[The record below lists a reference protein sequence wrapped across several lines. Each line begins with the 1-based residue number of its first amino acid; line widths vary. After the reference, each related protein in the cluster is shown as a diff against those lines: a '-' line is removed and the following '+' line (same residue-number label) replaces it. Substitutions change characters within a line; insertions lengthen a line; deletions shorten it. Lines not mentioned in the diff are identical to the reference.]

1 MKMRNG
7 LMVAL
12 VVLCA
17 FGSAWAEGLPE
28 AGVLAGWG
36 ATEWADAAEQQ
47 AQVIRNEVDR
57 EEVRTHVLM
66 ALCQVP
72 GQQQRVA
79 RLADA
84 VTERLEARGGD
95 PMEVDY
101 QLPLVVYAQ
110 ARIGDMAKARQ
121 AQAMIGNSMEQ
132 IAGLLQM
139 GWGTG
144 ERNDHEATLGVIAD
158 IELRL
163 NAIEDEYERSWYEAD
178 LPLLLWLIGEH
189 DAAVARVEAIELDDA
204 RVDAWLLLGELALDF
219 GDEAMAQTCLDHAR
233 EVMATLDDGGLWQTG
248 SVASLT
254 ARLGQPAEAGAMMIR
269 LPYAFDQVMVGG
281 EVARAF
287 AEAGNDESAQRM
299 LDQMRDLAATVR
311 PEPDFMEALDIAYL
325 WSDVAEAAHDCG
337 RMDLVAQAWEEAKT
351 PLNRGMIAAGIA
363 VEIAWADW
371 LVQRAAD

>member
-1 MKMRNG
+1 MRKG
-7 LMVAL
+7 LMAAL
-12 VVLCA
+12 VVLCVG
-17 FGSAWAEGLPE
+17 GSAWAEGLPE
-28 AGVLAGWG
+28 AQVLAAWG

-47 AQVIRNEVDR
+47 AAEIVNEVDR
-57 EEVRTHVLM
+57 EEVHTNVLM
-66 ALCQVP
+66 ALCQVQ
-72 GQQQRVA
+72 GQQQRVV
-79 RLADA
+79 RLAEA
-84 VTERLEARGGD
+84 VVERLDARGGD

-121 AQAMIGNSMEQ
+121 AQAMIGNSLEQ
-132 IAGLLQM
+132 IGGLIQM

-158 IELRL
+158 IEPRL
-163 NAIEDEYERSWYEAD
+163 NAIDDEYEYSWYEAD

-189 DAAVARVEAIELDDA
+189 DAAVARIEAIKLDDS
-204 RVDAWLLLGELALDF
+204 RVDAWLFLGDLVLDF
-219 GDEAMAQTCLDHAR
+219 GDEAMAQTCLDSAR

-269 LPYAFDQVMVGG
+269 LQDAFDHVMVGG

-299 LDQMRDLAATVR
+299 LDQMRALAATVR
-311 PEPDFMEALDIAYL
+311 LEPDFTEALDLAYL

-337 RMDLVAQAWEEAKT
+337 RMDLVALAWEEAKT

-371 LVQRAAD
+371 LEQRAAD